1 MQKLFL
7 ALLKSFNSM
16 VNKMVKMCTFHRR
29 SNVITNA
36 VGQFTG
42 AVDHLKLTA
51 CLFLSSLHTGII
63 VCLITDPALVFAL
76 LLGNNEIICVDFRLN
91 MVLSQT
97 FCHTEPLYQS

>member
-1 MQKLFL
+1 M
-7 ALLKSFNSM
+7 AL
-16 VNKMVKMCTFHRR
+16 VKMCTFHRR

-36 VGQFTG
+36 VGQFPG

-76 LLGNNEIICVDFRLN
+76 LLRNNEIICVDFDSKWYCHKHFVTQN
-91 MVLSQT
+91 HYTKVELSVI
-97 FCHTEPLYQS
+97 C